1 MRGFFVPIV
10 LVLTLEAILSS
21 GDGKRMQSID
31 SIKTYTYGSSKD
43 LLNEKEEIKC
53 KNIKRYK
60 KY

>member
-43 LLNEKEEIKC
+43 LLSEKEEIKC